1 MGSAMN
7 TITYKRRLR
16 RRKGERGVTLVET
29 VIAAA
34 VLLIGISGVLGLF
47 TVAISQDSA
56 GGDFSTRAAVFAQD
70 KMEQLLALNFNDSS
84 SNTTVYPTAASG
96 GTGLGG
102 VMAGSATVGGINPAS
117 PTASYVDYLD
127 AGAQQTTAA
136 GASFMRQ
143 WKITTDSTGNVK
155 TITVLTTVVGWNGR
169 GLAPSATL
177 VSATSFTQ

>member
-1 MGSAMN
+1 MN
-7 TITYKRRLR
+7 TITYKQRL
-16 RRKGERGVTLVET
+16 RRKGERGVTLIET

-34 VLLIGISGVLGLF
+34 ILLIGIAGVLGVF
-47 TVAISQDSA
+47 TVAVSQDSA
-56 GGDFSTRAAVFAQD
+56 GGDFSTRTAFFAQD
-70 KMEQLLALNFNDSS
+70 KMEQLLALSFTDNS

-102 VMAGSATVGGINPAS
+102 ITASTTYGGINPAS

-136 GASFMRQ
+136 GANFMRQ
-143 WKITTDSTGNVK
+143 WQISTNSTATLK
-155 TITVLTTVVGWNGR
+155 TITVLTTIVNWTGR

-177 VSATSFTQ
+177 VCATSSTQ